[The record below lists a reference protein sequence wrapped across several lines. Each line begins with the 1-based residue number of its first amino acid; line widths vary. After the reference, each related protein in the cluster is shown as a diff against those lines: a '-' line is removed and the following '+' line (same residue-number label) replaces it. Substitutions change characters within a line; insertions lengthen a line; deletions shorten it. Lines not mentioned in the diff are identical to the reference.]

1 MLPSLAEFD
10 GRFGTLFTSEEDNS
24 GQNGGNKPSS
34 IRREFFEYWGWYATV
49 DEITMGQPWL
59 EDEIFEWSIT
69 RFYNRLAYMKDKNEC
84 EAAIAR
90 LKNGS

>member
-1 MLPSLAEFD
+1 
-10 GRFGTLFTSEEDNS
+10 
-24 GQNGGNKPSS
+24 
-34 IRREFFEYWGWYATV
+34 
-49 DEITMGQPWL
+49 MGQPWL

>member
-1 MLPSLAEFD
+1 MLQSIVQFDRRYGSLFGSEESNKRTD
-10 GRFGTLFTSEEDNS
+10 GRNPPTD
-24 GQNGGNKPSS
+24 

-69 RFYNRLAYMKDKNEC
+69 RFYNRLAYMKDKGEM
-84 EAAIAR
+84 EKAIAR
-90 LKNGS
+90 LNRND